1 MKHLRQSVLVPLLAL
16 GAATAAQAGGPA
28 PAPAEPVV
36 VAPAPAPVLST
47 DWTGFYAGLQL
58 GFGQLDASGAATG
71 DGDGVLGGVHAG
83 YNWDFGSYVV
93 GAELS
98 YDASD
103 IKLSGGAPKVDNLA
117 RIKLRAGAD
126 MGQSLVY
133 GAVGAAWMDL
143 STPGAG
149 SSDDNG
155 WFLGAGM
162 EHALRE
168 NVTLGGEILYHQFDN
183 FSKTGVDYEVLTIQA
198 RVSFRF

>member
-1 MKHLRQSVLVPLLAL
+1 MKHLGHSVLAALMGL

-28 PAPAEPVV
+28 PAPAEPMVA
-36 VAPAPAPVLST
+36 APAPAPVPGT

-58 GFGQLDASGAATG
+58 GFGESDASGAATG
-71 DGDGVLGGVHAG
+71 DADGALGGVHAG
-83 YNWDFGSYVV
+83 YNWDFGNYVV

-103 IKLSGGAPKVDNLA
+103 IKQGGGGTKVDNLA
-117 RIKLRAGAD
+117 RLKLRVGAD
-126 MGQSLVY
+126 MGQNLVY
-133 GAVGAAWMDL
+133 AAGGPAWMDI

-155 WFLGAGM
+155 WFLGAGL

-168 NVTLGGEILYHQFDN
+168 NMTLGGEILYHQFDN
-183 FSKTGVDYEVLTIQA
+183 FSKSGVDYEVLTIQA